1 MTRRCTPAGAPSRAC
16 AVSTLSRMAIDRRTK
31 IVATLG
37 PASDSRE
44 RLRALIEA
52 GVDAVRFNLS
62 HGTHEEH
69 SQRAW
74 LVREI
79 AAEVG
84 RPVALIADLQ
94 GPKLRIGELAEPVVL
109 HTGDQIRVCAEEAA
123 TDGELPIAPAV
134 IGDVLEPG
142 HEVLIDDGLVRLRV
156 DEVEGGRATCAVV
169 VGGLV
174 SSHKGVNLPG
184 VPVPIPSLTR
194 KDVADLDW
202 AVETGVDFVALSFI
216 RSPADVRDLRALLT
230 QAGSHAHVIA
240 KIEKA
245 EAVDVLDDVL
255 AETDAVMVARG
266 DLGVEI
272 GPALVPLVQKRIIH
286 KALERGKP
294 VITATQMLE
303 TMVHSPEPTR
313 AEASDV
319 ANAILDGT
327 SAVMLSGETA
337 VGEYPVEAVAYMD
350 RIARAVEP
358 SLDYRHELPEAHEN
372 PTIGQAMSNAACDIA
387 EALQAKAILVPTFTG
402 RTANAVARLRPRRPI
417 VALTHVDWAM
427 RQLALEWGVTPLL
440 ISETARRRGALAP
453 RGRGGARRRHRRERR
468 QRRDH
473 RGNRRQ
479 HPRHD
484 ERHQGRRR
492 PVAGRRTA
500 RPAGELGL
508 DGCEEEAPPAHR
520 WTDRPALVRAG
531 RARARRAP
539 LLPAA
544 ARLLRR
550 PLAAERPSSRPC
562 GSCRGSR
569 PRSRSGC
576 GTRRRTPLSPP
587 RRGRSATSAPAST
600 SSSSRTSRSGGAGS
614 MGSHAAR
621 RGHRR

>member
-1 MTRRCTPAGAPSRAC
+1 MATGRCIPVGTHFRAS
-16 AVSTLSRMAIDRRTK
+16 AVSTLLVMAIDRRTK

-44 RLRALIEA
+44 RLRALLEA

-62 HGTHEEH
+62 HGTHAEH
-69 SQRAW
+69 SERAW

-79 AAEVG
+79 AAELG
-84 RPVALIADLQ
+84 RPVALIGDLQ

-109 HTGDQIRVCAEEAA
+109 HKGDRVTVCAEEAA
-123 TDGELPIAPAV
+123 KDGELPIAPAV

-156 DEVEGGRATCAVV
+156 DEVEGGRASCAVV

-174 SSHKGVNLPG
+174 SSHKGVNVPG

-202 AVETGVDFVALSFI
+202 AVETGVDFVALSFV
-216 RSPADVRDLRALLT
+216 RSPADVRDLHALLE

-350 RIARAVEP
+350 RIATAIEP
-358 SLDYRHELPEAHEN
+358 SMGYRHELPEAASQ
-372 PTIGQAMSNAACDIA
+372 PTIGQAMSNAACDLA
-387 EALQAKAILVPTFTG
+387 ESLHAKAILVPTFTG

-440 ISETARRRGALAP
+440 ISETEDVEELWRLAV
-453 RGRGGARRRHRRERR
+453 E
-468 QRRDH
+468 
-473 RGNRRQ
+473 
-479 HPRHD
+479 
-484 ERHQGRRR
+484 
-492 PVAGRRTA
+492 
-500 RPAGELGL
+500 
-508 DGCEEEAPPAHR
+508 
-520 WTDRPALVRAG
+520 
-531 RARARRAP
+531 
-539 LLPAA
+539 A
-544 ARLLRR
+544 ARK
-550 PLAAERPSSRPC
+550 AGVVE
-562 GSCRGSR
+562 
-569 PRSRSGC
+569 SGDRVVITA
-576 GTRRRTPLSPP
+576 GTAVNIPGTTNVIKVDVV
-587 RRGRSATSAPAST
+587 A
-600 SSSSRTSRSGGAGS
+600 
-614 MGSHAAR
+614 
-621 RGHRR
+621 

>member
-1 MTRRCTPAGAPSRAC
+1 MRRSRISPSPSARGRSRPAHRPGATASRSTTSCSASRRSLVTRRCTPAGRPSRDC
-16 AVSTLSRMAIDRRTK
+16 TVSTLSRMPIDRRTK

-52 GVDAVRFNLS
+52 GGDAVRFNLS
-62 HGTHEEH
+62 HGTHEGDSE
-69 SQRAW
+69 RARR
-74 LVREI
+74 VREI
-79 AAEVG
+79 AAGVG
-84 RPVALIADLQ
+84 RPIALIADLQ

-109 HTGDQIRVCAEEAA
+109 RKGDQIKVCAEEAA
-123 TDGELPIAPAV
+123 NDGELPIAPAV

-194 KDVADLDW
+194 KDVADLEW
-202 AVETGVDFVALSFI
+202 AVATGVDFVALSFV

-245 EAVDVLDDVL
+245 EAVDVLDEVL

-272 GPALVPLVQKRIIH
+272 GPALVPLVQKRIIQ

-319 ANAILDGT
+319 ANAVLDGT

-358 SLDYRHELPEAHEN
+358 SLDYRHEIPAAEDHPSVAE
-372 PTIGQAMSNAACDIA
+372 AMSNAACDIA
-387 EALQAKAILVPTFTG
+387 EALRAKAILVPTFSG
-402 RTANAVARLRPRRPI
+402 ATASAGARLRPRRPI
-417 VALTHVDWAM
+417 VALTHIEWALQQM
-427 RQLALEWGVTPLL
+427 ALEWGITPLP
-440 ISETARRRGALAP
+440 I
-453 RGRGGARRRHRRERR
+453 
-468 QRRDH
+468 
-473 RGNRRQ
+473 
-479 HPRHD
+479 
-484 ERHQGRRR
+484 
-492 PVAGRRTA
+492 
-500 RPAGELGL
+500 
-508 DGCEEEAPPAHR
+508 
-520 WTDRPALVRAG
+520 
-531 RARARRAP
+531 
-539 LLPAA
+539 
-544 ARLLRR
+544 
-550 PLAAERPSSRPC
+550 
-562 GSCRGSR
+562 
-569 PRSRSGC
+569 
-576 GTRRRTPLSPP
+576 
-587 RRGRSATSAPAST
+587 
-600 SSSSRTSRSGGAGS
+600 
-614 MGSHAAR
+614 
-621 RGHRR
+621 

>member
-1 MTRRCTPAGAPSRAC
+1 
-16 AVSTLSRMAIDRRTK
+16 MAIDRRTK

-62 HGTHEEH
+62 HGTHEGH
-69 SQRAW
+69 SERAW

-79 AAEVG
+79 AAGVG
-84 RPVALIADLQ
+84 RPIALIADLQ

-109 HTGDQIRVCAEEAA
+109 RKGDRIKVCAEEAA
-123 TDGELPIAPAV
+123 KDGELPIAPAV

-156 DEVEGGRATCAVV
+156 DGGEAGRASCAVV

-194 KDVADLDW
+194 KDVADLEW
-202 AVETGVDFVALSFI
+202 AVATGVDYVALSFV

-272 GPALVPLVQKRIIH
+272 GPALVPLVQKRIIQ

-319 ANAILDGT
+319 ANAVLDGT

-358 SLDYRHELPEAHEN
+358 SMDYRHEIPASDAN
-372 PTIGQAMSNAACDIA
+372 PTIGGAMSNAACDVA
-387 EALQAKAILVPTFTG
+387 EALRAKAILVPTYRG
-402 RTANAVARLRPRRPI
+402 KTASSVARLRPRRPI
-417 VALTHVDWAM
+417 IALTHIDWAF
-427 RQLALEWGVTPLL
+427 RQLALEWGVTPML
-440 ISETARRRGALAP
+440 IP
-453 RGRGGARRRHRRERR
+453 
-468 QRRDH
+468 
-473 RGNRRQ
+473 
-479 HPRHD
+479 
-484 ERHQGRRR
+484 
-492 PVAGRRTA
+492 
-500 RPAGELGL
+500 
-508 DGCEEEAPPAHR
+508 EAPDVEEL
-520 WTDRPALVRAG
+520 WTSSIR
-531 RARARRAP
+531 
-539 LLPAA
+539 A
-544 ARLLRR
+544 AREAGYIDVGDRVVITAGTQVNL
-550 PLAAERPSSRPC
+550 P
-562 GSCRGSR
+562 GS
-569 PRSRSGC
+569 
-576 GTRRRTPLSPP
+576 TNVIKVDI
-587 RRGRSATSAPAST
+587 A
-600 SSSSRTSRSGGAGS
+600 
-614 MGSHAAR
+614 
-621 RGHRR
+621 

>member
-1 MTRRCTPAGAPSRAC
+1 
-16 AVSTLSRMAIDRRTK
+16 MAIDRRTK

-37 PASDSRE
+37 PASESRE

-62 HGTHEEH
+62 HGTHEGH

-84 RPVALIADLQ
+84 RPIALIADLQ

-109 HTGDQIRVCAEEAA
+109 HTGDQVRVCAEEAA

-156 DEVEGGRATCAVV
+156 DGVEAGRATCAVL

-202 AVETGVDFVALSFI
+202 ALETGVDFVALSFI
-216 RSPADVRDLRALLT
+216 RSPADVRDLRSLLE

-240 KIEKA
+240 KIEKS
-245 EAVDVLDDVL
+245 EAIDVLDEIL

-286 KALERGKP
+286 RSLERGKP

-303 TMVHSPEPTR
+303 TMIHSPEPTR

-372 PTIGQAMSNAACDIA
+372 PTIGQAMSNAACDLA

-402 RTANAVARLRPRRPI
+402 RTASAVARLRPRRPI

-440 ISETARRRGALAP
+440 ISETGDVEDLWRLAV
-453 RGRGGARRRHRRERR
+453 E
-468 QRRDH
+468 
-473 RGNRRQ
+473 
-479 HPRHD
+479 
-484 ERHQGRRR
+484 
-492 PVAGRRTA
+492 
-500 RPAGELGL
+500 
-508 DGCEEEAPPAHR
+508 
-520 WTDRPALVRAG
+520 
-531 RARARRAP
+531 
-539 LLPAA
+539 A
-544 ARLLRR
+544 ARDEGIVETGDSVVIT
-550 PLAAERPSSRPC
+550 A
-562 GSCRGSR
+562 
-569 PRSRSGC
+569 
-576 GTRRRTPLSPP
+576 GTAVNIPGT
-587 RRGRSATSAPAST
+587 TNVIKVDVVQ
-600 SSSSRTSRSGGAGS
+600 
-614 MGSHAAR
+614 
-621 RGHRR
+621 